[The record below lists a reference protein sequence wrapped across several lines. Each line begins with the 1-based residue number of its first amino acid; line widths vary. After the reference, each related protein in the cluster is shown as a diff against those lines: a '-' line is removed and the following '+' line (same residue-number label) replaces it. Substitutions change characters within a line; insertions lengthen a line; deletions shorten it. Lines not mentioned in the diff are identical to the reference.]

1 MKNKDWKKVKLGEVC
16 EIVSG
21 STPKRNNV
29 EYWEEGIIPWVT
41 PKDLSKLN
49 TRFLE
54 DIPEYITEL
63 GYRSCST
70 TLLPTNSLLFS
81 SRAPIGHIAINKEPV
96 CTNQGFKS
104 FVPKTML
111 DVHYLYY
118 TMYFFKEQVQALG
131 TGSTFKEVSKRV
143 ISDFQIPL
151 PPLAEQKAIAAQL
164 DRADKVRQ
172 ALAQSLADYDRLL
185 AASFLDMFGDPVL
198 NPKGWEVVK
207 MSATCKKVLGGGTPS
222 KSNQDFYEGD
232 IPWVTPKDMKVK
244 NIKISIDTITE
255 EAISNSSVK
264 LIPPKSLLMV
274 MRSGILKKKL
284 PLAINQV
291 EVTINQDMKAFILKK
306 DMVELQYIFY
316 CFHLGQQ
323 KLLGKVRSVTAD
335 NLSFRDIKNFPIPL
349 PPLSLQQ
356 QFAQL
361 VERIERQKA
370 LIQSAQQSAED
381 LFGALLQ
388 AYFYEGKIG

>member
-29 EYWEEGIIPWVT
+29 EYWEDGTIPWVT

-54 DIPEYITEL
+54 EVPEYITEL

-104 FVPKTML
+104 FVPKAIL

-151 PPLAEQKAIAAQL
+151 PPISEQKAIAAQL
-164 DRADKVRQ
+164 DRADKLRQ
-172 ALAQSLADYDRLL
+172 DLAQSLADYDRLL

-198 NPKGWEVVK
+198 NPKGWELVKLGELCEVV
-207 MSATCKKVLGGGTPS
+207 SGATPKRNNSEYWDNGT
-222 KSNQDFYEGD
+222 
-232 IPWVTPKDMKVK
+232 IPWVTPKDLGKLSSCFLDVVPEH
-244 NIKISIDTITE
+244 ITE
-255 EAISNSSVK
+255 AGYRSCSTTLLPVN
-264 LIPPKSLLMV
+264 SLLYSSRAPIGYM
-274 MRSGILKKKL
+274 
-284 PLAINQV
+284 AINKEPVCTNQGFKSFIPSLNLDVAYLYYAMFFAKKQV
-291 EVTINQDMKAFILKK
+291 EA
-306 DMVELQYIFY
+306 
-316 CFHLGQQ
+316 LGTGSTF
-323 KLLGKVRSVTAD
+323 KEVSKRVISDFKV
-335 NLSFRDIKNFPIPL
+335 PL
-349 PPLSLQQ
+349 PPLPLQQ

-361 VERIERQKA
+361 VERIEQQKA

-388 AYFYEGKIG
+388 AYFYEGK

>member
-29 EYWEEGIIPWVT
+29 EYWEEGTIPWVT

-54 DIPEYITEL
+54 DVPEYITEL

-104 FVPKTML
+104 FVPKAIL

-151 PPLAEQKAIAAQL
+151 PPISEQKAIAAQL
-164 DRADKVRQ
+164 DRADKLRQ
-172 ALAQSLADYDRLL
+172 DLAQSLKDYDRLL

-207 MSATCKKVLGGGTPS
+207 LGEVAISENNKRVPI
-222 KSNQDFYEGD
+222 KSGD
-232 IPWVTPKDMKVK
+232 RNNRQGKYPYYGASGIID
-244 NIKISIDTITE
+244 SIDDYTHEGTRLLVGEDGANLLSRNTPIGFLASGQYWVNNHAHVLKSTDKTE
-255 EAISNSSVK
+255 LVYLLYFINCIDLEVYVTGSAQPK
-264 LIPPKSLLMV
+264 LN
-274 MRSGILKKKL
+274 KK
-284 PLAINQV
+284 
-291 EVTINQDMKAFILKK
+291 
-306 DMVELQYIFY
+306 
-316 CFHLGQQ
+316 
-323 KLLGKVRSVTAD
+323 
-335 NLSFRDIKNFPIPL
+335 NLDRIPIPL

-370 LIQSAQQSAED
+370 LIRSAQQSAED

>member
-29 EYWEEGIIPWVT
+29 EYWEEGTIPWVT

-54 DIPEYITEL
+54 DVPEYITEL

-70 TLLPTNSLLFS
+70 TLLPKNSLLFS

-104 FVPKTML
+104 FVPKAIL

-151 PPLAEQKAIAAQL
+151 PPISEQKAIAAQL
-164 DRADKVRQ
+164 DRADKLRQ
-172 ALAQSLADYDRLL
+172 DLAQSLADYDRLL

-207 MSATCKKVLGGGTPS
+207 LGEVCEVVSGATPKRNNSEYWDNGT
-222 KSNQDFYEGD
+222 
-232 IPWVTPKDMKVK
+232 IPWVTPKDLGKLSSCFLDVVPEH
-244 NIKISIDTITE
+244 ITE
-255 EAISNSSVK
+255 AGYSSCSTTLLPVN
-264 LIPPKSLLMV
+264 SLLYSSRAPIGYM
-274 MRSGILKKKL
+274 
-284 PLAINQV
+284 AINKEPVCTNQGFKSFIPSVNLDVAYLYYAMFFAKEQV
-291 EVTINQDMKAFILKK
+291 EA
-306 DMVELQYIFY
+306 
-316 CFHLGQQ
+316 LGTGSTFKEVSKRVISDFQ
-323 KLLGKVRSVTAD
+323 
-335 NLSFRDIKNFPIPL
+335 IPL

-388 AYFYEGKIG
+388 AYFYEGK